1 MCGCNPLAVI
11 LRMCG
16 DVDRLF
22 SAGGARVLA
31 SEQMERS
38 LRNARHEGGCPAR
51 LLTLA
56 KVHCHRVFAPARLPD
71 CLPSAPPLAPLG
83 PRRDSGARHARDRR
97 AGMRSAATGTTF
109 CSKHGISAR
118 TAQPRH
124 KRGKRHG
131 LFFTRKRQRRPSPR
145 PATHHH
151 RSGAGESSSNSSVSF
166 SARAIGAVATRE
178 SGNRWLAADSSVAV

>member
-1 MCGCNPLAVI
+1 MAN
-11 LRMCG
+11 
-16 DVDRLF
+16 
-22 SAGGARVLA
+22 SAGRPCSGKVPAPR
-31 SEQMERS
+31 Q
-38 LRNARHEGGCPAR
+38 GGCPAR

-83 PRRDSGARHARDRR
+83 PRRDRGARHARDRR

-145 PATHHH
+145 PATRHQWHH
-151 RSGAGESSSNSSVSF
+151 RSGPTVVGGGRGRGRRAKQGQVNGRTTFKTRPRELCMRFRSQYCY
-166 SARAIGAVATRE
+166 SAAKT
-178 SGNRWLAADSSVAV
+178 